1 MLDVSHAALQEPL
14 GLSPWGRYGFREKNH
29 APGNCQSTRFQSN
42 RHLENHFTQ
51 TKTGDE
57 SERRPARKSMMW
69 RKGNI
74 AGCHDEQAK
83 NKKQTEVG
91 GT

>member
-1 MLDVSHAALQEPL
+1 MLHFK
-14 GLSPWGRYGFREKNH
+14 SPWAAVLGVGTGLGKKTH
-29 APGNCQSTRFQSN
+29 TRQLPVHKPQSN

-57 SERRPARKSMMW
+57 SEKRPARKSMMW
-69 RKGNI
+69 RRGNI